1 MEKKALQETP
11 RLQIL
16 NQILNMEPKIVNL
29 NQTND
34 FDFLYPRKILKKHQR
49 YCAFWRMDEIEHTY
63 DGKFEENILVVGR
76 AAYGKTTF
84 VQNLGK
90 KNCLETYPKF
100 PGCLKL
106 FFQRKE
112 KTLSESLII

>member
-34 FDFLYPRKILKKHQR
+34 FDVLYPRKIKKKPSKIL
-49 YCAFWRMDEIEHTY
+49 CFL
-63 DGKFEENILVVGR
+63 ENG
-76 AAYGKTTF
+76 
-84 VQNLGK
+84 
-90 KNCLETYPKF
+90 
-100 PGCLKL
+100 
-106 FFQRKE
+106 
-112 KTLSESLII
+112 